1 MADFTTLAS
10 QAINADTLKLKVLNG
25 RSYMV
30 GPTVMAKECVMN
42 TLLYTKEELG
52 RSVGGWNG
60 RPVTVGHPKK
70 DGNFVS
76 ANSPDILEENQAG
89 FIFDTSMRSD
99 DGGMQSEVWLDV
111 TKIDKFPAIRGAIQN
126 GKMLE
131 VSTGLFLDR
140 VEKEGVFNGVK
151 YKGVATNYLP
161 DHLALL
167 PGEIG
172 ACSIKDGAGFP
183 RVNQMFTG
191 NEVAMHERSRIL
203 RNKLTEVLK
212 DRYFFMVDVF
222 DKNFVYGMYGDGE
235 SKKLFA
241 RDYDLNKE
249 TGALTVGEAVEVF
262 QKVEYP
268 PITSLGANEMAD
280 TKTPEQ
286 LAAEQAAEV
295 AANEAKVAK
304 EAADAKAAK
313 DAAEVA
319 ANEAKAKADAEE
331 AAKAKPEVNA
341 EAEEAL
347 VFLKEQKALCIKEI
361 LGNEQ
366 NKFTED
372 ELNGM
377 KYKELQKIAS
387 LAKPAHANVDRTGMG
402 GAGGINASG
411 KVCEEKPYIGA

>member
-42 TLLYTKEELG
+42 GLLYPKDELK
-52 RSVGGWNG
+52 RAAGGWNG
-60 RPVTVGHPKK
+60 RPVTVGHPKR

-76 ANSPDILEENQAG
+76 ANSPDVLEETQIG
-89 FIFDTSMRSD
+89 FIFDTSMRTD
-99 DGGMQSEVWLDV
+99 DGGMQAEVWLDV
-111 TKIDKFPAIRGAIQN
+111 TKIDKFEPVRDAVQN
-126 GKMLE
+126 GEMLE

-140 VEKEGVFNGVK
+140 VEKEGTFNGVK
-151 YKGVATNYLP
+151 YKGVATNHLP

-167 PGEIG
+167 PSDVG

-191 NEVAMHERSRIL
+191 NEVVMQERVRIL
-203 RNKLTEVLK
+203 RNKLAETHKEGF
-212 DRYFFMVDVF
+212 YIVDCF
-222 DKNFVYGMYGDGE
+222 DKNFVYGTYLDQ
-235 SKKLFA
+235 KLFA
-241 RDYDLNKE
+241 RDYDLNTE

-268 PITSLGANEMAD
+268 PITSLGANKMAD

-286 LAAEQAAEV
+286 LAAEAAEV
-295 AANEAKVAK
+295 AANAAKVAK
-304 EAADAKAAK
+304 EAEEAQAAK
-313 DAAEVA
+313 DAEAA
-319 ANEAKAKADAEE
+319 ANAAKAKADADAAE
-331 AAKAKPEVNA
+331 AAKAKPSVNA
-341 EAEEAL
+341 EVEEAL
-347 VFLKEQKALCIKEI
+347 VVLKEQKAICIKEI
-361 LGNEQ
+361 LANEQ
-366 NKFTED
+366 NAFTED

-387 LAKPAHANVDRTGMG
+387 LAKPTHANVDRSGMG
-402 GAGGINASG
+402 GPGGINATGS
-411 KVCEEKPYIGA
+411 VCEEKPYIGA